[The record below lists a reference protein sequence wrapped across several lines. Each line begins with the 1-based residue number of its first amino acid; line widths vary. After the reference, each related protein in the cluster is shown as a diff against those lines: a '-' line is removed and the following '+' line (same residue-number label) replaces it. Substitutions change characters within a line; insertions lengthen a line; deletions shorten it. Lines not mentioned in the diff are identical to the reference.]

1 MRTDE
6 LKSEL
11 KRLLTEGL
19 DLALQRLGEVLRMES
34 PQYNLYSG
42 LRGRY
47 TSYLTERIQGIR
59 SNAELDILY
68 NRMMADFLALV
79 DGLDASDFRREK
91 DQEVLPRPRR
101 GHLLYHIPNAMALER
116 EHACRVRIAYQQ
128 EDLLRDWKERAG
140 QVQQSVR
147 VAEVM
152 AVEMLNVLE
161 SKPFHIR
168 PISDTIQFLD
178 EADYTEWLF
187 YVRPLQEGAFP
198 LLLKIS
204 VIEVI
209 GGRELRKDVVI
220 EEQIVVS
227 SAAQEAT
234 ETFRSAGLEVAL
246 HLRPEPGESAAD
258 ALKRI
263 LTQTLPT
270 YSPPPRPSAPQAPIS
285 EPAAPPRAIPWRGR
299 SVLLLLALI
308 ASAMGLT
315 WSLTTSIQ
323 RDYWAAAWRDT
334 EDAYTA
340 YIDRHKHN
348 PAFFAAPQCEKAYF
362 RRMELSDNPLFVRK
376 YLEKFGQSPLAAP
389 ERQEYA
395 HQRLQNLE
403 RAWVERIRTAP
414 TSENVREYTRQFPEM
429 NLLPE
434 VVAIL
439 QAHPE
444 NLIEQMDILE
454 QAIVQQAH
462 TDSLS
467 PRRLEFLRRSWPD
480 NERIQEAI
488 REH

>member
-140 QVQQSVR
+140 QVQQSIR

>member
-140 QVQQSVR
+140 QVQQSIR

-209 GGRELRKDVVI
+209 GGRELCKDVVI

-270 YSPPPRPSAPQAPIS
+270 YSPPSRPSAPQAPIS